1 MIAFHRSSFHW
12 RSWPWKPDPV
22 YKYTGGFVGI
32 PGQAYQVR
40 FHLEAACTVE
50 DLDTGHKTDLFLGAP
65 CRSEYTIAR
74 RNLFQVP
81 SDEWRMA
88 FSRNLNV
95 PISRRPSTE
104 SAEIEGTPLEKQFQA
119 HEIYIRQYDTEETL
133 TTAGAVVDATI
144 NRDLMNGRIVYREP
158 DPSGQADQADQADR
172 NMQVTLEFPVDL
184 ININEEDA
192 EFQICTGPVILPDLA
207 TWDGNEVHRVFLAD
221 AAISGFDHA
230 EFILRR
236 EIEAAEREKHWYE
249 APRGRDRLELNHP
262 ENPPPDYPPRRPRPL
277 VYSETWEKDSENVVL
292 RTKNEN

>member
-1 MIAFHRSSFHW
+1 M
-12 RSWPWKPDPV
+12 
-22 YKYTGGFVGI
+22 

-50 DLDTGHKTDLFLGAP
+50 DLDTGHRTEIYLGAP

-74 RNLFQVP
+74 RNLFQIP

-88 FSRNLNV
+88 FSRSQSI
-95 PISRRPSTE
+95 PISRRPSNE
-104 SAEIEGTPLEKQFQA
+104 AAEYTGTPLEKQFHA
-119 HEIYIRQYDTEETL
+119 HEIDIRQYDSEEAL
-133 TTAGAVVDATI
+133 TDARAVVDATV
-144 NRDLMNGRIVYREP
+144 NRDLMNGRIAWTDCHDP
-158 DPSGQADQADQADR
+158 DQPGQTDQADQVNQTGQAGRADR

-192 EFQICTGPVILPDLA
+192 EFQVCTGPVVLPDLE
-207 TWDGNEVHRVFLAD
+207 TWDGREVHRVFLAD

-249 APRGRDRLELNHP
+249 APRGRDRLELNDP

-277 VYSETWEKDSENVVL
+277 VYNETWEKETENVIL
-292 RTKNEN
+292 KTKNAG